1 MAKQRKLSFPVSH
14 TCIESLFDIIRCDIW
29 GPFSINSINGSRF
42 FLTIVDDHSRFTW
55 VYLMH
60 NKSQT
65 NSIIQSFFSYAET
78 QFQTS
83 VKCLRSDNGAEFNM
97 SAFFLSKGVL
107 HQRSCVATPQQNA
120 VVERKHQHLLNIAR
134 ALRFQSNLHLSFWGD
149 CILTTTH
156 LLNRLRTPLLSNKS
170 PYEIIFNRI
179 PSYTHLRV
187 FGCLCFASTLTHNRS
202 KFDSRAKSC
211 VFLGYPTVSKAIKF

>member
-1 MAKQRKLSFPVSH
+1 MVLV
-14 TCIESLFDIIRCDIW
+14 
-29 GPFSINSINGSRF
+29 F

-134 ALRFQSNLHLSFWGD
+134 ALRFQSNLPLSF
-149 CILTTTH
+149 
-156 LLNRLRTPLLSNKS
+156 
-170 PYEIIFNRI
+170 
-179 PSYTHLRV
+179 
-187 FGCLCFASTLTHNRS
+187 
-202 KFDSRAKSC
+202 
-211 VFLGYPTVSKAIKF
+211 